1 MRAEPRL
8 DFCFL
13 LSTDLDM
20 RSKIGLPIRGRVVGQ
35 RQNMTNRKSRTV
47 FGEKKVAGSK
57 KLHKQVRCTGKSWVR

>member
-47 FGEKKVAGSK
+47 LGEKKKPDQKYCISRLGVQGRAG
-57 KLHKQVRCTGKSWVR
+57 